1 MKKRLQ
7 SLVFLCLLT
16 FSGFSQTAKYSNEF
30 LAIGVG
36 AESFGMANA
45 SIAHVDN
52 VTSGYWNPAGL
63 NGVGNNIDLGIMH
76 AEYFAGIAK
85 YDYAAAAMAIDSNQW
100 LGASVIR
107 FGVDDIPNTTELID
121 NQGNINYDRIT
132 YFSAADYAFLMSY
145 AKSTGIENLYIGGNA
160 KVIYR
165 NIGKFANA
173 WGFGLDVGAQ
183 YKGKRWNFGL
193 VIRDVTST
201 FNAWSYNEEELV
213 IEVGDSTFNEAPD
226 NNLEITL
233 PTVVFGAAYQ
243 FRITDKINGLFETDA
258 QIHTDGQR
266 HSLISS
272 NLFSVSPQAGMEIN
286 YDRLVFLRMGIGNLQ
301 YTMNINGN
309 ERLGFQPNLG
319 IGFQYKGFAI
329 DYALTD
335 IGDQSIALYSNIFSL
350 RYTFDRNKD

>member
-1 MKKRLQ
+1 MKKNLH
-7 SLVFLCLLT
+7 LLLFLCLISL
-16 FSGFSQTAKYSNEF
+16 SGFAQTAKYSNEF

-45 SIAHVDN
+45 SIAHIDN

-63 NGVGNNIDLGIMH
+63 NGIDNGADFGVMH

-85 YDYAAAAMAIDSNQW
+85 YDYAAGAMAIDSGQW
-100 LGASVIR
+100 LGASLIR

-121 NQGNINYDRIT
+121 NQGNVDYDRIS

-145 AKSTGIENLYIGGNA
+145 AKATGIKNLYIGGNA

-173 WGFGLDVGAQ
+173 WGFGLDIGAQ
-183 YKGKRWNFGL
+183 YKTRYLDFGL

-226 NNLEITL
+226 NNLEITM
-233 PTVVFGAAYQ
+233 PTIVLGAAYQ
-243 FRITDKINGLFETDA
+243 FNITEKIGGLIATDA

-266 HSLISS
+266 HSLVSS
-272 NLFSVSPQAGMEIN
+272 DFVSVSPQAGLELN
-286 YDRLVFLRMGIGNLQ
+286 YNKLVYLRMGIGNLQ
-301 YTMNINGN
+301 HTVNINGIKTL
-309 ERLGFQPNLG
+309 EFQPNLG

-335 IGDQSIALYSNIFSL
+335 IGDQSVALYSNIFSL
-350 RYTFDRNKD
+350 RYTFNKNEN